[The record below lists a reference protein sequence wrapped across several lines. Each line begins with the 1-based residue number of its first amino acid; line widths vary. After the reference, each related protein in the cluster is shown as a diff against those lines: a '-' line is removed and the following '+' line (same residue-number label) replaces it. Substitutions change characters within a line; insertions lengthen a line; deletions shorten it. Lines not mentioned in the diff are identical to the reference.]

1 MLTGLNRYVYAPIA
15 ALALWAAVL
24 AISPAMANAQATYQT
39 QDQQETN
46 REDRAS
52 EPVVVAPGDSLWSI
66 SAKWL
71 GPEATTQQITDGVER
86 IYALNR
92 NRIGSDPNLLL
103 AGQRLVLP
111 SAVPSA
117 VERQAPEPGS
127 AAREPEA
134 AGAALAEAHR
144 EPQQSV
150 DARPEPAPLP
160 EPARATPVSAVR
172 SLAPHDSSPSLA
184 QSVASEARSS
194 FSTVVAAAGE
204 AFPRGA
210 DSGRKLLGGALIA
223 VSSVLAIILALQVA
237 RILWGPRRASR
248 RARER
253 WVREARRNYTYLDPF
268 DIDNPYGGPFVAL
281 GRRPSERG
289 PQEAAKLALVRGP
302 RPLVHSGLSANGAAS
317 NGAASNGATSPDSAR
332 DIPRRWQIVDTE
344 RRHIVDTE
352 LPELDASQE
361 WEIGEPLR
369 RSIGSIPLQPGALE
383 CDALSE
389 VKSLAEDA
397 LATLEHLERR
407 RHLTD
412 KEHHQAR
419 ALRSFLATLEEA
431 MVEIKAG

>member
-1 MLTGLNRYVYAPIA
+1 MLTGLNRYVYASIA
-15 ALALWAAVL
+15 ALALWAVVL

-52 EPVVVAPGDSLWSI
+52 EAVVVAPGDSLWSI

-117 VERQAPEPGS
+117 LERQAPERQAPEPGS

-160 EPARATPVSAVR
+160 EPARATPVPAAR

-268 DIDNPYGGPFVAL
+268 EDDNPYGGPFVAL
-281 GRRPSERG
+281 GRRPSERA
-289 PQEAAKLALVRGP
+289 PQEAGKLALVRGL
-302 RPLVHSGLSANGAAS
+302 RPLVHSGLSANGATS

-332 DIPRRWQIVDTE
+332 DIPRRRQ
-344 RRHIVDTE
+344 IVDTE

-397 LATLEHLERR
+397 LATLALLERR

-419 ALRSFLATLEEA
+419 ALRRFLATLEEA
-431 MVEIKAG
+431 MVELKAG